1 MPERFVTVIFVLKG
15 ADDAEVEE
23 LIRKARELTGKI
35 VEARKVE
42 AVL

>member
-23 LIRKARELTGKI
+23 LIRKARELTGKLLRQ
-35 VEARKVE
+35 ER
-42 AVL
+42 

>member
-1 MPERFVTVIFVLKG
+1 MPERLVTVIFVLKDAG
-15 ADDAEVEE
+15 DDEVEE

-42 AVL
+42 AIL